1 MNYINKYI
9 KQLPREIT
17 IEEIEKS
24 LNQDSNYN
32 RFIKAVKIYIKKNRE
47 RYQKAYEQDEE
58 LKEEF
63 NTFESFYET
72 LIIRKVYITLGMRF
86 KFDLNFWFGT
96 RKEKEKI
103 YNQSNDEESIKESMN
118 NYIGNCKVISNVL
131 EMVFSNLNISYK
143 AEKDSW
149 CHRNYAVHVFGV
161 ITPADRSEKYI
172 IDLENDLRDIQSKSR
187 TRNFGILYN
196 IYTSDEY
203 ENIKFKF
210 SKKILEKIDTLIND
224 ISEKEFYSDEYSDFL
239 RYYTGMLPKEEKEN
253 QAKYLN
259 WIKTVIENIVPYE
272 NEQLKGKDRI
282 LHHRKRLREAFN
294 VNGKF
299 PNSEIIRFGKFAIYV
314 IDAYYQDKNNF
325 IEYLVIAKNKPIA
338 FYKYDENINQFIEAD
353 IETYVEEV
361 NNGLV
366 TDIKIP
372 GLKITQNKNDSN
384 EKSEIH

>member
-1 MNYINKYI
+1 
-9 KQLPREIT
+9 
-17 IEEIEKS
+17 
-24 LNQDSNYN
+24 
-32 RFIKAVKIYIKKNRE
+32 
-47 RYQKAYEQDEE
+47 
-58 LKEEF
+58 
-63 NTFESFYET
+63 
-72 LIIRKVYITLGMRF
+72 
-86 KFDLNFWFGT
+86 
-96 RKEKEKI
+96 
-103 YNQSNDEESIKESMN
+103 
-118 NYIGNCKVISNVL
+118 
-131 EMVFSNLNISYK
+131 
-143 AEKDSW
+143 
-149 CHRNYAVHVFGV
+149 
-161 ITPADRSEKYI
+161 
-172 IDLENDLRDIQSKSR
+172 
-187 TRNFGILYN
+187 
-196 IYTSDEY
+196 
-203 ENIKFKF
+203 
-210 SKKILEKIDTLIND
+210 
-224 ISEKEFYSDEYSDFL
+224 
-239 RYYTGMLPKEEKEN
+239 MLPKEEKEN